1 MIRKIVALSVFTVTL
16 FAQGHV
22 ASENLHT
29 RVLCVVPMIGTGTI
43 ADPIRPMF
51 VPAPPDPSKAPDQAV
66 ATAPPGI
73 LAFQY
78 QLSDDGNY
86 ALVELVGSD
95 RNALAGVFNSTDAR
109 VKVFDLAKAKK
120 NDIDTEFRKYKKTFS
135 LDKYVP
141 MRVK

>member
-1 MIRKIVALSVFTVTL
+1 MIRALAALSVFTATL

-22 ASENLHT
+22 ASENLYT
-29 RVLCVVPMIGTGTI
+29 RVLCVVPMIGTGTA

-51 VPAPPDPSKAPDQAV
+51 VPAAPDPSQVPDVAP
-66 ATAPPGI
+66 ATTSPGI

-86 ALVELVGSD
+86 ALVELVGVD
-95 RNALAGVFNSTDAR
+95 RNALVAVFNSTDAR
-109 VKVFDLAKAKK
+109 VKVFDLATTKKA
-120 NDIDTEFRKYKKTFS
+120 DIDTEFQKYKKTFS
-135 LDKYVP
+135 LDKYIP

>member
-1 MIRKIVALSVFTVTL
+1 
-16 FAQGHV
+16 
-22 ASENLHT
+22 
-29 RVLCVVPMIGTGTI
+29 MIGTGTA

-86 ALVELVGSD
+86 ALVELVGAD
-95 RNALAGVFNSTDAR
+95 RSALAGVFDSTDAR
-109 VKVFDLAKAKK
+109 VKVFELSKAKK
-120 NDIDTEFRKYKKTFS
+120 NDIDKEFQKYKKAFS
-135 LDKYVP
+135 LDKYIPVS
-141 MRVK
+141 VK